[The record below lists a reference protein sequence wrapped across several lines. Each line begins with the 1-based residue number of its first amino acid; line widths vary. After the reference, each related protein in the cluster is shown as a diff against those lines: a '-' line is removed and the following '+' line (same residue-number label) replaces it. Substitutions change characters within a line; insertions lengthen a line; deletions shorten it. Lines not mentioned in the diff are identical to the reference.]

1 MLEKIHRCLSITL
14 LALVALGSA
23 AAQTTC
29 PPPPEPLQF
38 TPEQM
43 RTAMQQVQDH
53 GFLWRIQKD
62 GRTSYLYGTMH
73 AAKKEWMFPG
83 PHLMQA
89 VKASDTIALE
99 LDMLD
104 PDIQSHLLAGM
115 AAAHGAVLPEPL
127 VKRMQEQ
134 AAALCV
140 PYESLVKLVP
150 ELQVETLSVMVGRQD
165 GLEPGYAIDIVL
177 AAMGHGAKKT
187 VVSLETPELQ
197 IKALQMDDAQET
209 IAYVQESLDEL
220 QSGRVRPQLN
230 RMTQVWANG
239 DSDQM
244 SRFNEWCDCMGS
256 EIERKYMKRLLDDRN
271 PALSLRID
279 ALHRSGQRVL
289 AAVGSLHMVGPNGLP
304 ALMKKLG
311 YQVERVDFKLP

>member
-1 MLEKIHRCLSITL
+1 MLEKIHRGLSIIL
-14 LALVALGSA
+14 LALAALGSA

-29 PPPPEPLQF
+29 PPPPEPLQL
-38 TPEQM
+38 TPEQA
-43 RTAMQQVQDH
+43 RTAMQQAQDH

-73 AAKKEWMFPG
+73 AAKKDWMFPG

-104 PDIQSHLLAGM
+104 PDIQSRLTAGM

-127 VKRMQEQ
+127 IKRMQEQ

-150 ELQVETLSVMVGRQD
+150 ELQIATLSVMVGRQD
-165 GLEPGYAIDIVL
+165 GLESGYAIDIVL
-177 AAMGHGAKKT
+177 AAMGHGAKKA
-187 VVSLETPELQ
+187 VVSLETPEFQ
-197 IKALQMDDAQET
+197 IQALQMGNAQET

-220 QSGRVRPQLN
+220 QSDRVRPFLK
-230 RMTQVWANG
+230 RLTQVWANADG
-239 DSDQM
+239 EQM
-244 SRFNEWCDCMGS
+244 SHFYDWCECMSS
-256 EIERKYMKRLLDDRN
+256 EIERQYMKRLLDDRN

-279 ALHRSGQRVL
+279 ALHRSGQRVF
-289 AAVGSLHMVGPNGLP
+289 AAVGSLHMVGANGLP
-304 ALMKKLG
+304 ALMKELG
-311 YQVERVDFKLP
+311 YQVESVDFKLP